1 MLNRRNVLASGAAL
15 AAGAVISHHASAAAT
30 RTTDHAASYGGR
42 AYSEE
47 LARKLKAK
55 PLPPGLPHRDY
66 TPVVAPNTGTL
77 PFEIVDGVK
86 VFHMVAMEFWNEFA
100 PGLKALVWGYNGM
113 LHPVL
118 EAVEGERVR
127 IYVTN
132 RLPEPTTVHWHG
144 VYIDNGM
151 DGVGG
156 MTQKVIPPGETYKYE
171 FNLVEPGTKMYH
183 PHYDEMTQIALGMT
197 GMFVIHPRKP
207 RYKVDRDFSIM
218 LHEWSIIPGTDRP
231 NPLEMTDFNVFTMNG
246 KSFPLTHPLVA
257 RTGQRVRIRLGN
269 LGPMDHHT
277 IHLHNYSF
285 QVVASDG
292 GDYPRSAWQPETTVL
307 VPVGSTRVVELD
319 ATNPGDWALHC
330 HMTHHA
336 MTQMGHHFGN
346 MIGVKPG
353 NLGDKMRDLLPD
365 YMTMGQDGMG
375 QPMGMTSLPNTAPME
390 GGKGPYGYIDM
401 GGMFTIVKIRDNIT
415 HYRDPGWY
423 KSEAPPGTVAEK
435 AVVAQ
440 LRRDRV
446 NPDIIPAPIPGPS
459 SPAAE
464 GM

>member
-1 MLNRRNVLASGAAL
+1 MLNRRHVLASGAAL
-15 AAGAVISHHASAAAT
+15 AAGAAISGKASAAAAHAP
-30 RTTDHAASYGGR
+30 DHENRYGGR
-42 AYSEE
+42 DHATE
-47 LARKLKAK
+47 LARRLRAK

-66 TPVVAPNTGTL
+66 MPVIAPNTGTL

-156 MTQKVIPPGETYKYE
+156 MTQKSIPSGETYKYE

-183 PHYDEMTQIALGMT
+183 PHHDEMTQIALGMT

-218 LHEWSIIPGTDRP
+218 LHEWSIVPGTDRP
-231 NPLEMTDFNVFTMNG
+231 NPMEMTDFNVFTMNG

-257 RTGQRVRIRLGN
+257 RTGHRVRVRLGN
-269 LGPMDHHT
+269 LGPMDHHP

-307 VPVGSTRVVELD
+307 VPVGSTRVFELD
-319 ATNPGDWALHC
+319 ASNPGDWAMHC
-330 HMTHHA
+330 HMTHHV
-336 MTQMGHHFGN
+336 MTQMGHKFGN

-353 NLGDKMRDLLPD
+353 NLGDKFRDLLPD

-375 QPMGMTSLPNTAPME
+375 APMGMTSLPNTAPMT
-390 GGKGPYGYIDM
+390 GGRGPYGFISM
-401 GGMFTIVKIRDNIT
+401 GGMFTVMKIRDNIT
-415 HYRDPGWY
+415 HYNDPGWY
-423 KSEAPPGTVAEK
+423 KSDAPPGTVAEK
-435 AVVAQ
+435 AQETQ
-440 LRRDRV
+440 LRRDRI
-446 NPDIIPAPIPGPS
+446 NPDTIPAPIPGPS
-459 SPAAE
+459 SPAAAPE
-464 GM
+464 